1 VGVKYK
7 CIQIFKDLIND
18 VFYSHSFN
26 KLKHVLAP
34 KIEVPD
40 SKKYNYNKK
49 GHKYCGL
56 FYYDVAELFH

>member
-7 CIQIFKDLIND
+7 QNFANLVHDVF

-26 KLKHVLAP
+26 KLKHVIAP
-34 KIEVPD
+34 KNEVLD

-49 GHKYCGL
+49 GHN
-56 FYYDVAELFH
+56 E

>member
-7 CIQIFKDLIND
+7 YTQNFKNLVHDVF

-34 KIEVPD
+34 KKLKQIGAPKYIIII
-40 SKKYNYNKK
+40 KKATNVVT
-49 GHKYCGL
+49 
-56 FYYDVAELFH
+56 FFIMM